1 MSNPST
7 SDSSECND
15 NLIKMN
21 ISIDEEDYKQNL
33 ENENFLKTVLTV
45 CDKWDKKVSNYIYN
59 IEVNDWIEKIIYI
72 FARIFNSDLIII
84 FYILLFLYQSF
95 VNKNYFFVVKP
106 LVHVFI
112 VFLLTGILKFSFK
125 RPRPEINEN
134 VKRRYNV
141 RKKENNFSLPS
152 GDSMQAANF
161 AIIFLYY
168 SGSYIGFILL
178 PFVMFARIFYFCHY
192 LLDTVIGAIIG
203 LGVSFY
209 ITFPLKSLNI

>member
-15 NLIKMN
+15 NLIKIN
-21 ISIDEEDYKQNL
+21 ISIDEEEYKQIL
-33 ENENFLKTVLTV
+33 ENENFLKTALTV

-161 AIIFLYY
+161 AIIFLFY
-168 SGSYIGFILL
+168 SGSYIGFIIL

-203 LGVSFY
+203 LSVSFY
-209 ITFPLKSLNI
+209 ITFPLKSLHL

>member
-15 NLIKMN
+15 NLIKIN
-21 ISIDEEDYKQNL
+21 ISIDEEEYKQNL
-33 ENENFLKTVLTV
+33 ENENFLKTALTV

-161 AIIFLYY
+161 AIIFLFY
-168 SGSYIGFILL
+168 SGSYIGFIIL

-203 LGVSFY
+203 LSVSFY
-209 ITFPLKSLNI
+209 ITFPLKSLHL

>member
-84 FYILLFLYQSF
+84 FYILLFLYHSF

-161 AIIFLYY
+161 AIIFLFY

-209 ITFPLKSLNI
+209 ITFPLKSLNL